1 MAITRHLGTLTATGS
16 RCVVV
21 FRELPGEPQT
31 CLVFESDSMPEYYRE
46 PMMTVILNEGQRHR
60 ELFEVLHRNHF
71 SNGQVM
77 LTAIHNLGYLR
88 PKPTSDVMME
98 LGGNTRIRLDE
109 LNDQLRELD
118 AETKKEEVKTDDIQA
133 KFNPMAENTAAEE
146 ATVAGKLLREA
157 EKLELEAASKR
168 KRAHTLDPSIVIVE
182 ADGHREFKVDV
193 GSMPMEEAIDLLE
206 QLKDKFGIQPSV
218 AAEPLPK
225 GVVTVDLNK
234 SQRQVLEEVKA
245 AWRAQN
251 PDKAK

>member
-1 MAITRHLGTLTATGS
+1 
-16 RCVVV
+16 
-21 FRELPGEPQT
+21 
-31 CLVFESDSMPEYYRE
+31 
-46 PMMTVILNEGQRHR
+46 
-60 ELFEVLHRNHF
+60 
-71 SNGQVM
+71 
-77 LTAIHNLGYLR
+77 
-88 PKPTSDVMME
+88 
-98 LGGNTRIRLDE
+98 
-109 LNDQLRELD
+109 
-118 AETKKEEVKTDDIQA
+118 
-133 KFNPMAENTAAEE
+133 MAENTAAEE

-225 GVVTVDLNK
+225 GVVAVDLNK

>member
-1 MAITRHLGTLTATGS
+1 MDITRHLGTLTATGS

-88 PKPTSDVMME
+88 PKKTSDVMME

-118 AETKKEEVKTDDIQA
+118 AEAKKEEVKSDDIQA

-168 KRAHTLDPSIVIVE
+168 KRAHTLDPSIAVE
-182 ADGHREFKVDV
+182 GTKYPIDVDALQ
-193 GSMPMEEAIDLLE
+193 MEEAVDLLG
-206 QLKDKFGIQPSV
+206 LLNDKFGV
-218 AAEPLPK
+218 LPK
-225 GVVTVDLNK
+225 GVVAVDLNK

>member
-88 PKPTSDVMME
+88 PKKTSDVMME

-118 AETKKEEVKTDDIQA
+118 AEAKKEEVKSDDIQA

-168 KRAHTLDPSIVIVE
+168 KRAHTLDPSIAVE
-182 ADGHREFKVDV
+182 GTKYPIDVDAL
-193 GSMPMEEAIDLLE
+193 PMEEAVDLLG
-206 QLKDKFGIQPSV
+206 LLNDKFGV
-218 AAEPLPK
+218 LPK
-225 GVVTVDLNK
+225 GVVAVDLNK

>member
-88 PKPTSDVMME
+88 PKKTSDVMME
-98 LGGNTRIRLDE
+98 LSGNTRIRLDE

-118 AETKKEEVKTDDIQA
+118 AEAKKEEVKTDDIQA

-168 KRAHTLDPSIVIVE
+168 KRAHTLDPSIAVE
-182 ADGHREFKVDV
+182 GTKYPIDVDAL
-193 GSMPMEEAIDLLE
+193 PMEEAVDLLG
-206 QLKDKFGIQPSV
+206 LLNDKFGV
-218 AAEPLPK
+218 LPK
-225 GVVTVDLNK
+225 GVVAVDLNK

>member
-46 PMMTVILNEGQRHR
+46 PMMTVILNDGQRHR

-118 AETKKEEVKTDDIQA
+118 AEAKKEEVKTDDIQA

-168 KRAHTLDPSIVIVE
+168 KRAHTLDPSIAVE
-182 ADGHREFKVDV
+182 GTKYPIDVDAF
-193 GSMPMEEAIDLLE
+193 PMEEAVDLLG
-206 QLKDKFGIQPSV
+206 LLNDKFGV
-218 AAEPLPK
+218 LPK
-225 GVVTVDLNK
+225 GVVAVDLNK

>member
-88 PKPTSDVMME
+88 PKKTSDVMME

-118 AETKKEEVKTDDIQA
+118 AEAKKEEVKTDDIQA

-168 KRAHTLDPSIVIVE
+168 KRAHTLDPSIAVE
-182 ADGHREFKVDV
+182 GTKHPIDVDAL
-193 GSMPMEEAIDLLE
+193 PMEEAIDLLG
-206 QLKDKFGIQPSV
+206 LLNDKFGV
-218 AAEPLPK
+218 LPK
-225 GVVTVDLNK
+225 GVVAVDLNK

>member
-88 PKPTSDVMME
+88 PKKTSDVMME

-118 AETKKEEVKTDDIQA
+118 AEAKKEEVKSDDIQA

-168 KRAHTLDPSIVIVE
+168 KRAHTLDPSIAVE
-182 ADGHREFKVDV
+182 GTKYPIDVDAL
-193 GSMPMEEAIDLLE
+193 PMEEAVDLLG
-206 QLKDKFGIQPSV
+206 LLNDKFGV
-218 AAEPLPK
+218 LPK
-225 GVVTVDLNK
+225 GVVAVDLNK

-251 PDKAK
+251 PNKAK

>member
-1 MAITRHLGTLTATGS
+1 
-16 RCVVV
+16 
-21 FRELPGEPQT
+21 
-31 CLVFESDSMPEYYRE
+31 
-46 PMMTVILNEGQRHR
+46 MTVILNEGQRHR

-88 PKPTSDVMME
+88 PKKTSDVMME

-118 AETKKEEVKTDDIQA
+118 AEAKKEEVKSDDIQA

-168 KRAHTLDPSIVIVE
+168 KRAHTLDPSIAVE
-182 ADGHREFKVDV
+182 GTKYPIDVDAL
-193 GSMPMEEAIDLLE
+193 PMEEAVDLLG
-206 QLKDKFGIQPSV
+206 LLNDKFGV
-218 AAEPLPK
+218 LPK
-225 GVVTVDLNK
+225 GVVAVDLNK

>member
-88 PKPTSDVMME
+88 PKKTSDVMME

-118 AETKKEEVKTDDIQA
+118 AEAKKEEVKTDDIQA

-168 KRAHTLDPSIVIVE
+168 KRAHTLDPSIAVE
-182 ADGHREFKVDV
+182 GTKYPIDVDAL
-193 GSMPMEEAIDLLE
+193 PMEEAVDLLG
-206 QLKDKFGIQPSV
+206 LLNDKFGV
-218 AAEPLPK
+218 LPK
-225 GVVTVDLNK
+225 GVVAVDLNK

>member
-88 PKPTSDVMME
+88 PKKTSDVMME

-118 AETKKEEVKTDDIQA
+118 AEAKKEEVKSDDIQA

-168 KRAHTLDPSIVIVE
+168 KRARTLDPSIAVE
-182 ADGHREFKVDV
+182 GTKYPIDVDAL
-193 GSMPMEEAIDLLE
+193 PMEEAVDLLG
-206 QLKDKFGIQPSV
+206 LLNDKFGV
-218 AAEPLPK
+218 LPK
-225 GVVTVDLNK
+225 GVVAVDLNK

>member
-118 AETKKEEVKTDDIQA
+118 AEAKKEEVKTDDIQA

-168 KRAHTLDPSIVIVE
+168 KRAHTLDPSIAVE
-182 ADGHREFKVDV
+182 GTKYPIDVDAL
-193 GSMPMEEAIDLLE
+193 PMEEAVDLLG
-206 QLKDKFGIQPSV
+206 LLNDKFGV
-218 AAEPLPK
+218 LPK
-225 GVVTVDLNK
+225 GVVAVDLNK